1 MNQFQVIL
9 EKISHVAMNNRTKG
23 SIFEKLSTHLLR
35 ERDTQGEYKS
45 IDLWTDWKYR
55 DKKKDTGID
64 IVIETKEN
72 DFIAVQCKFY
82 TKNKL
87 QLSDLESYFSLLQSG
102 VGDIYFKK
110 GILITTTD
118 ISSEVSNT
126 IAQISKKIPI
136 ELITLQ
142 DFLQSSIDWD
152 KFDPTKNKLEI
163 QAKKEPKPHQ
173 QEALN
178 AVKEYFNNPSNT
190 RGKLIMACGTG
201 KTFTSLKITE
211 TLTDSKNSIILFL
224 APSIALVGQTFR
236 EYAIQKS
243 ENFIACIVC
252 SDSTAAKGE
261 DDLDIK
267 ELPKKPSTNPQDI
280 IEAYKKAQENNER
293 FIIFSTYQSIEQIKK
308 AQQLDSK
315 DKLPQIDLIIC
326 DEAHRSVGSLY
337 TTKIKGQDLQ
347 DTQKNAFILCH
358 DDTHVNAKRRIYMT
372 ATPKIYSDRQK
383 AKASEKDNE
392 VFSMDDEAIFGKTIY
407 EIRFDKAVKEG
418 LLTDYKVIILTLK
431 KETYAQV
438 ANQAIAKL
446 KEKGMNRLNEKL
458 VDLDFVCKIIG
469 THRGLVKSD
478 LMTLDSSIQEDT
490 EYKTQSDNI
499 PSKRALNFCRNIATS
514 KNIKESFQTIIECY
528 DEEMRK
534 KTKSHTINI
543 DHIDGTMNANTR
555 FTKLSQLDQEK
566 ESICEL
572 ITNAKCLSEGV
583 DIPALDSVVFFDGRS
598 AMVDIIQAVGR
609 VMRKA
614 PNKEVGYIILPVS
627 LDETELK
634 NLDSAVNNTNFR
646 NIWNILK
653 ALRSHDESLV
663 SEAVFKEK
671 IKIAMLS
678 DNTSLETNPT
688 TKPTKSD
695 QDKEIKDKEAK
706 KHIQEHLF
714 EIQSSLNDIADSI
727 YNVLP
732 TKLGDKHYWAS
743 FSAKTGKIVKDLTIR
758 LNAYFKENPNI
769 LSEFVASLRE
779 TIHANIKETE
789 SIDMLASHIVTK
801 PIFDTIFGEAMSN
814 NPIGNSLDSAFTKL
828 KSLGLE
834 NEELK
839 DLHILY
845 TSIKENVEIAKTESD
860 KQRLIKDLYDT
871 FFKTAFKKQSERLGI
886 VYTPIEVID
895 FILKSTNTLLKRHF
909 NTDFNDKKVKI
920 FDAFTGTGAFIA
932 RLLSKENELIDSKS
946 LHDRYNHGIY
956 AQDINIL
963 AYYIALI
970 NITQIAQ
977 DRDSSF
983 SQFSHIALAD
993 SLNYLETEHDYGL
1006 FSEYYKD
1013 LLKNKETQEIIKNES
1028 IRVFIGNP
1036 PYSGGANS
1044 ENDNNANY
1052 PHPKLETHIYNKYST
1067 LSANKGATGKTTRDT
1082 LIQSIRMASD
1092 RILREQDKWGIISF
1106 VVNGSFIDSKS
1117 ADGFRKC
1124 LFKEFEDIYII
1135 NLRGNARTQGELRKK
1150 EGDGIFDSGSRAN
1163 VSLIFLV
1170 KSREPKDS
1178 KLHYFEV
1185 GDYWDRDKKLSF
1197 LTEKKDIENID
1208 FYNITPNERGDW
1220 INQRNEHFYTLLPLK
1235 QDKKDKS
1242 IKTLFS
1248 INSNGF
1254 LSGRD
1259 SWVWNFDKATLQD
1272 SMQKCIA
1279 TYKEN
1284 LANFNR
1290 NAFKEQHKDIDY
1302 SELYKMLTD
1311 KEITTDESK
1320 IAWDRKLKNIF
1331 IRNGKTDDFMESK
1344 VRIATYRPFVKSYIY
1359 YDKTWNKEQYKL
1371 KQIYPKADSKN
1382 IVICI
1387 ADSHAFVLD
1396 TIPDQSILTSCHA
1409 YPLYYYTPD
1418 LEGKE
1423 QRGYAITQWG
1433 LEQFQKHYN
1442 DKSINEEDIF
1452 YYIYAI
1458 FNHRIFLA
1466 KYKAELSKDSPRV
1479 PFSKHFREL
1488 SNLGKELAQLHLNY
1502 ENGEKFKYN
1511 TNDLF
1516 IDSQQDSYFHVKK
1529 ITKDK
1534 SDTTKI
1540 YYNENLTITNIPP
1553 RAYSYVINQK
1563 SAIDWIIERFQI
1575 IDIEKTSNKAKIKND
1590 PNLFNGS
1597 RYIYDLLLRIIN
1609 LSIKSVDLIDSISKL
1624 EYESNKN
1631 SQ

>member
-9 EKISHVAMNNRTKG
+9 EKISHATMNNRTKG
-23 SIFEKLSTHLLR
+23 SVFEKLSTHLLS
-35 ERDTQGEYKS
+35 ERDTQSGYKS

-102 VGDIYFKK
+102 VEDIYFKK

-163 QAKKEPKPHQ
+163 QAKKKPKPHQ

-178 AVKEYFNNPSNT
+178 AVKEYFNDPSNT

-224 APSIALVGQTFR
+224 APSIALIGQTFR

-261 DDLDIK
+261 DDLDTK
-267 ELPKKPSTNPQDI
+267 ELPRKPSTNPQDI
-280 IEAYKKAQENNER
+280 IEAYKKAQKNNER

-469 THRGLVKSD
+469 THKGLVKSD

-534 KTKSHTINI
+534 KTKSHTIHI

-555 FTKLSQLDQEK
+555 FITLSKLDQEQ
-566 ESICEL
+566 ENICEL

-614 PNKEVGYIILPVS
+614 PNKEVGYIILPIS
-627 LDETELK
+627 LNETELK
-634 NLDSAVNNTNFR
+634 NLDLAVNNTNFR

-695 QDKEIKDKEAK
+695 QDKETKDKEKEAK
-706 KHIQEHLF
+706 KHIQEYLF

-769 LSEFVASLRE
+769 LSEFIESLRE
-779 TIHANIKETE
+779 TIHPNIKETE

-814 NPIGNSLDSAFTKL
+814 NPIGNALDSAFTKL
-828 KSLGLE
+828 KILGLE

-909 NTDFNDKKVKI
+909 KTDFNDKKVKI

-932 RLLSKENELIDSKS
+932 RLLSKENALIDSKS
-946 LHDRYNHGIY
+946 LRDRYNHGIY

-977 DRDSSF
+977 DRDSSL
-983 SQFSHIALAD
+983 SQFSHIALGD
-993 SLNYLETEHDYGL
+993 SLITERIAENGFLDWIDENL
-1006 FSEYYKD
+1006 IEN
-1013 LLKNKETQEIIKNES
+1013 KNRQKTIQKES

-1036 PYSGGANS
+1036 PYSSGQKS
-1044 ENDNNANY
+1044 QNDNNANY
-1052 PHPKLETHIYNKYST
+1052 PHPELEKRIKETYVEKSKSQ
-1067 LSANKGATGKTTRDT
+1067 LAKTTRDT
-1082 LIQSIRMASD
+1082 LIQAIRMASD
-1092 RILREQDKWGIISF
+1092 RVLKEGWGVVSF
-1106 VVNGSFIDSKS
+1106 VVNGGFIDSKS

-1124 LFKEFEDIYII
+1124 LFDEFDDIYIV
-1135 NLRGNARTQGELRKK
+1135 NLRGKIDTSKPDKAEGEN
-1150 EGDGIFDSGSRAN
+1150 IFDIKTGVAI
-1163 VSLIFLV
+1163 LFLV
-1170 KSREPKDS
+1170 KSPKE
-1178 KLHYFEV
+1178 KKHEIHYFEM

-1197 LTEKKDIENID
+1197 LTEKNDIENID
-1208 FYNITPNERGDW
+1208 FYNITPNKRGDW
-1220 INQRNEHFYTLLPLK
+1220 INQRSEHFYTLLPLK
-1235 QDKKDKS
+1235 QDKENKNAIFSLNS
-1242 IKTLFS
+1242 IGLTT
-1248 INSNGF
+1248 N
-1254 LSGRD
+1254 RD
-1259 SWVWNFDKATLQD
+1259 AWVWNFDKATLQD
-1272 SMQKCIA
+1272 SMQKCID
-1279 TYKEN
+1279 TYREN
-1284 LANFNR
+1284 LANFDSI
-1290 NAFKEQHKDIDY
+1290 AFKEKHKDIKS
-1302 SELYKMLTD
+1302 SELYKMLTSE
-1311 KEITTDESK
+1311 EINVDETQISWTDSLKKALINKKDIDDFIESK
-1320 IAWDRKLKNIF
+1320 I
-1331 IRNGKTDDFMESK
+1331 
-1344 VRIATYRPFVKSYIY
+1344 RIATYRPFTKSYLY
-1359 YDKTWNKEQYKL
+1359 YDKTWNQRQGQFKH
-1371 KQIYPKADSKN
+1371 IYPKADSKN
-1382 IVICI
+1382 LTIGLSGEQNALITNNIV
-1387 ADSHAFVLD
+1387 DLHFNGD
-1396 TIPDQSILTSCHA
+1396 TTI
-1409 YPLYYYTPD
+1409 YPLYYYSTD

-1423 QRGYAITQWG
+1423 QREYAITQWG

-1488 SNLGKELAQLHLNY
+1488 STLGKELAQLHLNY
-1502 ENGEKFKYN
+1502 ENGEKFRYN

-1516 IDSQQDSYFHVKK
+1516 IDSQEDSYFHVKK

-1534 SDTTKI
+1534 NDTTKI